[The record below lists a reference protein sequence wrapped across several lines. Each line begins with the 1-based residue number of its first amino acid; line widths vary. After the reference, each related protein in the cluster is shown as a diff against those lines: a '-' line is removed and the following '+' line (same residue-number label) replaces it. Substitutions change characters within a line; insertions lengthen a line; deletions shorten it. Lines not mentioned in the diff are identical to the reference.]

1 MENVKVISTKEG
13 YSFFID
19 EHIGPKKR
27 LKKNFAVY
35 LTGKSMTGTEISNDL
50 RITRMAVSQS
60 LKRSLK
66 EIYYKLKKHNR
77 HLDSFEIAVAMSQLL
92 CVSMDCSNEVNKFFN
107 LFPNDIKE
115 EIKYHATKHQ
125 SSKYI

>member
-19 EHIGPKKR
+19 EHIGKKR
-27 LKKNFAVY
+27 KKNFAVY
-35 LTGKSMTGTEISNDL
+35 LTGKSMTGSEISKDL

-66 EIYYKLKKHNR
+66 KIYYNLKKNNR
-77 HLDSFEIAVAMSQLL
+77 SLDPFEIAVTMSQIL
-92 CVSMDCSNEVNKFFN
+92 CVSLDCYNEVNKFFN
-107 LFPNDIKE
+107 LFPRDIKE
-115 EIKYHATKHQ
+115 EIRYYATKHQ
-125 SSKYI
+125 NTKYI